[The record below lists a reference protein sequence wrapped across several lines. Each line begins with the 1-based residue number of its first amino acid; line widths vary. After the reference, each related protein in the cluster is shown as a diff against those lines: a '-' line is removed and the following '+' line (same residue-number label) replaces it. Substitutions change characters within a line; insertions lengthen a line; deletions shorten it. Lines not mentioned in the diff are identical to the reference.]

1 MLTPAEQRRARQLVV
16 GRRRATG
23 LLVVVAVVFGVATG
37 FESQAHWLSWVQA
50 TAIASLVGGL
60 ADWFAV
66 TALFKR
72 PLGLPIP
79 HTAIV
84 VERKDRFAETLGAFV
99 QESFLTPDAVSA
111 RLRAANALPRAAA
124 WLADEDHAH
133 QLAER
138 AAGFLVGA
146 ADLMADDD
154 VQDLLDSLVRRRLNQ
169 IHLSPVVGQALER
182 ITRDGRHEPVLDA
195 GLDGLAHYIATHGT
209 ELHRRLGN
217 QSPWWIPGPVSDR
230 MVVRLLKRT
239 ETVLTAMAADRR
251 HPLRRQ
257 LDDALVN
264 LSLQLQTDSAMRR
277 RGEEVKA
284 EFLNAPTV
292 RKFAAS
298 VWDEVKG
305 ELRAQ
310 SVEPDSELRRQLA
323 AAIART
329 GEHLCTDPELFGS
342 VERSLDAAV
351 KVVLTAF
358 DEELVG
364 LVSGTIARWDAQDT
378 SRRLELLLGPDLQ
391 YIRINGTVIGGL
403 AGLVLH
409 AVAQSVQ

>member
-1 MLTPAEQRRARQLVV
+1 MTPAEQKRSRQLVV

-23 LLVVVAVVFGVATG
+23 LLVVVAVVFGLSTAFV
-37 FESQAHWLSWVQA
+37 SQAHWLSWVQA
-50 TAIASLVGGL
+50 TAVASLVGGL

-84 VERKDRFAETLGAFV
+84 VERKDRFAETLGNFV

-124 WLADEDHAH
+124 WLADQENAR
-133 QLAER
+133 QLAGR
-138 AAGFLVGA
+138 AAEFLVGA

-154 VQDLLDSLVRRRLNQ
+154 VQELLDGLVRRRLNQ
-169 IHLSPVVGQALER
+169 IHLSPVIGQALER
-182 ITRDGRHEPVLDA
+182 ITRDGRHEPVVDA
-195 GLDGLAHYIATHGT
+195 ALDGLSHYIATHGS

-230 MVVRLLKRT
+230 MVVRMLKRT
-239 ETVLTAMAADRR
+239 ETVLASMAADRR

-264 LSLQLQTDSAMRR
+264 LSLQLQTDSEMRR

-305 ELRAQ
+305 ELRVQ
-310 SVEPDSELRRQLA
+310 SVSPDSELRRQLA
-323 AAIART
+323 ATIART
-329 GEHLCTDPELFGS
+329 GDQLCTDAELAGS
-342 VERSLDAAV
+342 IERSIDAAV

-358 DEELVG
+358 DDELIG

-403 AGLVLH
+403 AGLLLH
-409 AVAQSVQ
+409 AIAQGVQ

>member
-1 MLTPAEQRRARQLVV
+1 M

-23 LLVVVAVVFGVATG
+23 LLVVVAAVFGVSTG
-37 FESQAHWLSWVQA
+37 FVPQAHWLTWVQA
-50 TAIASLVGGL
+50 TAVASLVGGL

-84 VERKDRFAETLGAFV
+84 VERKDRFAETLGSFV

-111 RLRAANALPRAAA
+111 RLRSSHALPRAAA
-124 WLADEDHAH
+124 WLADDENARA
-133 QLAER
+133 LAGR
-138 AAGFLVGA
+138 AAEFLVGA
-146 ADLMADDD
+146 ADLMADSD
-154 VQDLLDSLVRRRLNQ
+154 VQDLLDGLARRRLNR
-169 IHLSPVVGQALER
+169 IALAPVAGQALER
-182 ITRDGRHEPVLDA
+182 ITRDGRHEPVVDA
-195 GLDGLAHYIATHGT
+195 GLDGLSHYIATHGT

-230 MVVRLLKRT
+230 MVARMLRRT
-239 ETVLTAMAADRR
+239 EAVLAAMASDRQ

-257 LDDALVN
+257 LDDALVT
-264 LSLQLQTDSAMRR
+264 LSLQLQTDPEMRR
-277 RGEEVKA
+277 RGEEVKS

-292 RKFAAS
+292 RKFATS

-310 SVEPDSELRRQLA
+310 SVQPDSELRRQLA
-323 AAIART
+323 GAIART
-329 GEHLCTDPELFGS
+329 GEQLSQDPELIGS

-351 KVVLTAF
+351 KVLLTAF

-364 LVSGTIARWDAQDT
+364 LVSGTIARWDAEDT

-409 AVAQSVQ
+409 AVAQGVQ

>member
-1 MLTPAEQRRARQLVV
+1 MLIL
-16 GRRRATG
+16 
-23 LLVVVAVVFGVATG
+23 VAVVFGLSTAFV
-37 FESQAHWLSWVQA
+37 SQAHWLSWVQA
-50 TAIASLVGGL
+50 TAVASLVGGL

-84 VERKDRFAETLGAFV
+84 VERKDRFAETLGNFV
-99 QESFLTPDAVSA
+99 QESFLTPDAVTA
-111 RLRAANALPRAAA
+111 RMRAANALPRAAA
-124 WLADEDHAH
+124 WLADEQNAR
-133 QLAER
+133 QLAGR
-138 AAGFLVGA
+138 AAEFLVGA
-146 ADLMADDD
+146 ADLMADSD
-154 VQDLLDSLVRRRLNQ
+154 VQDLLDGLVRRRLNQ
-169 IHLSPVVGQALER
+169 IHLSPFVGQALER

-195 GLDGLAHYIATHGT
+195 ACDGLSHYIATHGT

-230 MVVRLLKRT
+230 MMVRLLRRT
-239 ETVLTAMAADRR
+239 EAVLTAMATDRR

-264 LSLQLQTDSAMRR
+264 LSLQLQTDSEMRR
-277 RGEEVKA
+277 RGEEVKQ

-310 SVEPDSELRRQLA
+310 SVSPDSELRRQLA
-323 AAIART
+323 RAIART
-329 GEHLCTDPELFGS
+329 GEQLCTDAELAS
-342 VERSLDAAV
+342 SIERAVDAAV
-351 KVVLTAF
+351 KTVLTAF
-358 DEELVG
+358 DDELIG

-403 AGLVLH
+403 AGLLLH
-409 AVAQSVQ
+409 AVAQGVQ

>member
-1 MLTPAEQRRARQLVV
+1 MTPAEERRSHQLVV

-23 LLVVVAVVFGVATG
+23 LLVVVAVIFGLSTG
-37 FESQAHWLSWVQA
+37 FQPQAHWLGWIQA
-50 TAIASLVGGL
+50 TAVASLVGGL

-84 VERKDRFAETLGAFV
+84 VERKDRFAETLGNFV

-124 WLADEDHAH
+124 WLADEQNAR

-138 AAGFLVGA
+138 AAEFLVGA

-154 VQDLLDSLVRRRLNQ
+154 VQELLDGLVRRRLNQ
-169 IHLSPVVGQALER
+169 IHLSPVIGQALER
-182 ITRDGRHEPVLDA
+182 ITRDGRHEPVVDA
-195 GLDGLAHYIATHGT
+195 ALDGLSRYIATHGT

-230 MVVRLLKRT
+230 MVVRMLKRT
-239 ETVLTAMAADRR
+239 ETVLASMATDRR

-264 LSLQLQTDSAMRR
+264 LSLQLQTDSEMRR

-305 ELRAQ
+305 ELRVQ
-310 SVEPDSELRRQLA
+310 SVSPDSELRRQLA
-323 AAIART
+323 GAIART
-329 GEHLCTDPELFGS
+329 GDQLCTDPELSGS
-342 VERSLDAAV
+342 IERSIDAAV

-358 DEELVG
+358 DEELIG

-403 AGLVLH
+403 AGLLLH
-409 AVAQSVQ
+409 AVTQSVH